1 MGRAMKAKQ
10 ICLRELRIWYNGFN
24 TTNYKGDDTNEYK
37 SSHI

>member
-1 MGRAMKAKQ
+1 MIRAMKAKQ
-10 ICLRELRIWYNGFN
+10 IYLRELRIWYNGFN